1 MDNGVVYPFSEIRRE
16 KTGWIMS
23 IRLILASESPRR
35 RELLGGLGLPF
46 EIVPAHADER
56 CVLRDPA
63 AYAEELARRKGRAV
77 ADTLGTPEEGETV
90 VVVSADTVVATEGE
104 ILGKPRDRA
113 DALRMVRELSGSTHR
128 VITGIALTV
137 NGVTHSAYEVTEVTV
152 DPIPPEEIERYVDTG
167 DPMDKAGSYGIQGE
181 FSRWVRGIRGCYFNV
196 VGLPMN
202 ALNRLWFDCMG

>member
-1 MDNGVVYPFSEIRRE
+1 
-16 KTGWIMS
+16 MS

-46 EIVPAHADER
+46 EIMPAHADES
-56 CVLRDPA
+56 CDLKDPV

-77 ADTLGTPEEGETV
+77 AESLSPRAAGETA
-90 VVVSADTVVATEGE
+90 VVVSADTVVATETE
-104 ILGKPRDRA
+104 ILGKPSCRE
-113 DALRMVRELSGSTHR
+113 DAIRMIRSLSGSTHR

-137 NGVTHSAYEVTEVTV
+137 DGVTHSAYEVTEVTV
-152 DPIPPEEIERYVDTG
+152 DPIPEEEIEAYVDTG
-167 DPMDKAGSYGIQGE
+167 DPMDKAGAYGIQGV

-202 ALNRLWFDCMG
+202 ALNRLWFDCMGEYPKKES

>member
-1 MDNGVVYPFSEIRRE
+1 MA
-16 KTGWIMS
+16 

-35 RELLGGLGLPF
+35 RELLGGLGMPF
-46 EIVPAHADER
+46 EILPAHADEH
-56 CVLRDPA
+56 CDLTDPA

-77 ADTLGTPEEGETV
+77 AETVKANEGETL
-90 VVVSADTVVATEGE
+90 VVVSADTVVATDSE

-113 DALRMVRELSGSTHR
+113 DAVRMLSELSGSTHR

-152 DPIPPEEIERYVDTG
+152 DPIPTCELERYVDSG
-167 DPMDKAGSYGIQGE
+167 DPMDKAGGYGIQGD

-202 ALNRLWFDCMG
+202 ALNRLWFKCMGEYPNPTR

>member
-1 MDNGVVYPFSEIRRE
+1 
-16 KTGWIMS
+16 MS

-35 RELLGGLGLPF
+35 RELLGGFGLPF
-46 EIVPAHADER
+46 EILPAHADEH
-56 CVLRDPA
+56 CELRDPA

-77 ADTLGTPEEGETV
+77 AETLSAPKEGETL
-90 VVVSADTVVATEGE
+90 VVVSADTVVATDRE

-113 DALRMVRELSGSTHR
+113 DAVRMISELSGTTHR

-137 NGVTHSAYEVTEVTV
+137 NGVTHSSYEVTEVTV
-152 DPIPPEEIERYVDTG
+152 DPIPMEEIERYVDSG
-167 DPMDKAGSYGIQGE
+167 DPMDKAGGYGIQGD

-202 ALNRLWFDCMG
+202 ALNRLWFACMGEYPRSAD